1 MANIINAIT
10 TGAGGLSTTADT
22 SGNINFQS
30 GGSTVASI
38 TSGGLAVTGTLTVNG
53 ASPGRSGSAYATLS
67 SGTPNITL
75 TSSSNQVQIVTADA
89 EGQSITLPDATTMTK
104 GAGFFVFYNTS
115 SYYIAIKDNSGTIRE
130 YLYPT
135 SSAVQGVTLVLQENA
150 DANGVWHIQNPI
162 SAGGSSTSLYQTTSF
177 TPGGTPNELRV
188 IQVNTTQYVFLSF
201 MTGYNNN
208 ATLRATLGTIN
219 LSTKAWTFGS
229 TTTLYTNSGTQNFN
243 SGPGGDSNGVDRGI
257 IGAWVGTVNVAATA
271 TWQVWG
277 FAVVSG
283 VLYFSSATSPWS
295 QAGIT
300 NLQTSG
306 GAWYSGAN
314 NNFIFWGRN
323 YNSMYN
329 AQLTAYKVN
338 LSGTT
343 VSLTQCTG
351 SLSYAD
357 SGSGPYWLMSPTSL
371 TTVVIDRSNA
381 TSPSYATYNSST
393 NVMSGGSR
401 TTQTTQIVG
410 NLMDDS
416 GPKPGGTNQIL
427 TNSAGTKLFLYGY
440 STCWTIA
447 NPGTAS
453 VTVATG
459 STYNYKAFPSKSY
472 STQSTAFTFYTYYP
486 VSASSYQIF
495 ANGALLN
502 CDPTNTNF
510 NFNTA
515 SFSPGSA
522 SFYWTSST
530 QLVAINLLSTTQIQS
545 NVINAASPFIS

>member
-30 GGSTVASI
+30 NGSTVASI
-38 TSGGLAVTGTLTVNG
+38 TSSGLAVTGNLTVNG

-115 SYYIAIKDNSGTIRE
+115 SYYVAIKDAGGTIRE
-130 YLYPT
+130 YLYP
-135 SSAVQGVTLVLQENA
+135 SASAVQGVTLVLQENA

-162 SAGGSSTSLYQTTSF
+162 SAGGSNTTLYQTTTF
-177 TPGGTPNELRV
+177 NPGGTPDALTV
-188 IQVNTTQYVFLSF
+188 IQVTATQYVFLSWLS
-201 MTGYNNN
+201 GYNNN
-208 ATLRATLGTIN
+208 ASLRATLGTIN

-229 TTTLYTNSGTQNFN
+229 TTTLVTNSGTARFQ
-243 SGPGGDSNGVDRGI
+243 SIGGDSNGVDRGI
-257 IGAWVGTVNVAATA
+257 IGAWIGTVNVANTGS
-271 TWQVWG
+271 WQAWG
-277 FAVVSG
+277 FAIVAG
-283 VLYFSSATSPWS
+283 TLYFSGSTSVWS
-295 QAGIT
+295 LGGTTNIQNFGGTWYAGAD
-300 NLQTSG
+300 NAFLYYGS
-306 GAWYSGAN
+306 
-314 NNFIFWGRN
+314 N
-323 YNSMYN
+323 YNSVYN
-329 AQLTAYKVN
+329 AILTAFKVN
-338 LSGTT
+338 VTSTT
-343 VSLTQCTG
+343 VTLAQCTG

-357 SGSGPYWLMSPTSL
+357 GGGPYWLFCPTSK
-371 TTVVIDRSNA
+371 TTCVIDRSNA

-410 NLMDDS
+410 NLMSNFGS
-416 GPKPGGTNQIL
+416 GNGQNIIL
-427 TNSAGTKLFLYGY
+427 TNSTGTKLFLNNA
-440 STCWTIA
+440 STTCFTIA

-459 STYNYKAFPSKSY
+459 ATYNYKAFPSKSY
-472 STQSTAFTFYTYYP
+472 STQSTAVGFNSYYV
-486 VSASSYQIF
+486 VSSTSYQVL
-495 ANGALLN
+495 AGNNLLN
-502 CDPTNTNF
+502 CDPTNANF

-515 SFSPGSA
+515 SFSPGSGA
-522 SFYWTSST
+522 FYWTSAT
-530 QLVAINLLSTTQIQS
+530 QIVAINLLSTTQILS